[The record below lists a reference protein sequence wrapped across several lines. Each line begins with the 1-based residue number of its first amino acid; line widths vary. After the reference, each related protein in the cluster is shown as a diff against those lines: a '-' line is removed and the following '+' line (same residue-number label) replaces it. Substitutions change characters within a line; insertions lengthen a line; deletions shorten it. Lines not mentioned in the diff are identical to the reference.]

1 MQRRDFLKRSLVG
14 LGGASSLWATTS
26 QFNLVNAATSANS
39 FTDYKAL
46 VCVFLLGGN
55 DSLNMLIPTDQRAYD
70 QYAAT
75 RQNLAVA
82 RNAALPIK
90 VTNTQYSSV
99 GLHPSLAA
107 LHTIYE
113 QGNMAL
119 VANVGPMIEPVSKAD
134 ILTGRVM
141 LPPQLFSHSDQQ
153 NHWQT
158 AHPQQAALTGW
169 AGRMADMLSDGT
181 EPLSMNLSMA
191 GNNLWQTGSQVLP
204 FALSSQGAEILEGI
218 NPDEEWQR
226 PNAAF
231 LDRIHA
237 NTEGMFA
244 SQFAAMVDRTRTT
257 GGLVNSAL
265 ALGPE
270 LSTAFPA
277 TRFAEQMR
285 LVANMISVQQHLN
298 QPRQIYFVAMGGW
311 DTHDNQ
317 LADHPA
323 LLSELANGMAAFYNA
338 TAELG
343 VSEQVTAFTASDFG
357 RTLTSNGDG
366 TDHGWGGNHIV
377 LGGAVQGAD
386 IYGQLPQMSLG
397 SDDDLGDG
405 RIIPTLSVDQY
416 AATLAQ
422 WFGLADNE
430 LTEILPNLNNFN
442 QHNLGFLAE

>member
-107 LHTIYE
+107 LHTTYE

-119 VANVGPMIEPVSKAD
+119 VANVGPMIEPASKAD

>member
-82 RNAALPIK
+82 RNAALPIN

-119 VANVGPMIEPVSKAD
+119 VANVGPMIEPASKAD

-204 FALSSQGAEILEGI
+204 FALSSQGAEILEL
-218 NPDEEWQR
+218 
-226 PNAAF
+226 F
-231 LDRIHA
+231 
-237 NTEGMFA
+237 
-244 SQFAAMVDRTRTT
+244 VD
-257 GGLVNSAL
+257 LLL
-265 ALGPE
+265 A
-270 LSTAFPA
+270 
-277 TRFAEQMR
+277 RR
-285 LVANMISVQQHLN
+285 
-298 QPRQIYFVAMGGW
+298 
-311 DTHDNQ
+311 
-317 LADHPA
+317 
-323 LLSELANGMAAFYNA
+323 
-338 TAELG
+338 G
-343 VSEQVTAFTASDFG
+343 VSRSAGTAAG
-357 RTLTSNGDG
+357 RRLARSP
-366 TDHGWGGNHIV
+366 WG
-377 LGGAVQGAD
+377 
-386 IYGQLPQMSLG
+386 
-397 SDDDLGDG
+397 
-405 RIIPTLSVDQY
+405 
-416 AATLAQ
+416 
-422 WFGLADNE
+422 
-430 LTEILPNLNNFN
+430 
-442 QHNLGFLAE
+442 

>member
-113 QGNMAL
+113 EGNMAL
-119 VANVGPMIEPVSKAD
+119 VANVGPMIEPASKAD

-257 GGLVNSAL
+257 CGLVNSAL

-422 WFGLADNE
+422 WFGLGDNE

>member
-113 QGNMAL
+113 EGNMAL
-119 VANVGPMIEPVSKAD
+119 VANVGPMIEPASKAD

-311 DTHDNQ
+311 DTHDYQ

-422 WFGLADNE
+422 WFGLGDNE

>member
-113 QGNMAL
+113 EGNMAL
-119 VANVGPMIEPVSKAD
+119 VANVGPMIEPASKAD

>member
-1 MQRRDFLKRSLVG
+1 MQRRDFLKRSLVS

-26 QFNLVNAATSANS
+26 QFNLVSAATSAQS
-39 FTDYKAL
+39 FNDYKAL

-55 DSLNMLIPTDQRAYD
+55 DSLNMLIPTDQSAYQ

-82 RNAALPIK
+82 LDAALPLS
-90 VTNTQYSSV
+90 VTNTQYSTL

-107 LHTIYE
+107 LHSIYE

-119 VANVGPMIEPVSKAD
+119 VANVGPLIEPVTKED
-134 ILTGRVM
+134 VLVGRAV

-169 AGRMADMLSDGT
+169 AGRMADMLSDT
-181 EPLSMNLSMA
+181 SAPISMNLSMA
-191 GNNLWQTGSQVLP
+191 GNNLWQTGTLVLP
-204 FALSSQGAEILEGI
+204 FALSNQGAEVLEGI
-218 NPDEEWQR
+218 NPDQEWQR

-237 NTEGMFA
+237 GTEGMFA
-244 SQFAAMVDRTRTT
+244 TQFATMVDRTRTR
-257 GGLVNSAL
+257 GGLVNGAL

-270 LSTAFPA
+270 LNTAFPA

-285 LVANMISVQQHLN
+285 LVANMISVQQHLE
-298 QPRQIYFVAMGGW
+298 QPRQVYFVTLGGW

-323 LLSELANGMAAFYNA
+323 LLMELAEGMAAFYNA
-338 TAELG
+338 TSELG

-377 LGGAVQGAD
+377 LGDAVQGAD
-386 IYGQLPQMSLG
+386 VYGQLPEMALNSN
-397 SDDDLGDG
+397 DDMGDG
-405 RIIPTLSVDQY
+405 RMIPTLSVDQY
-416 AATLAQ
+416 AATLAR
-422 WFGLADNE
+422 WFGLSDTE
-430 LTEILPNLNNFN
+430 LTGILPNLTHFN
-442 QHNLGFLAE
+442 QHDVGFMD

>member
-70 QYAAT
+70 QYVAT

-82 RNAALPIK
+82 RNVALPIN

-119 VANVGPMIEPVSKAD
+119 VANVGPMIEPASKAD

-237 NTEGMFA
+237 STEGMFA

-298 QPRQIYFVAMGGW
+298 QSRQIYFVAMGGW

-317 LADHPA
+317 LADHPT

>member
-113 QGNMAL
+113 EGNMAL
-119 VANVGPMIEPVSKAD
+119 VANVGPMIEPASKAD

-422 WFGLADNE
+422 WFGLGDNE

>member
-14 LGGASSLWATTS
+14 LGGASSLWASTS

-113 QGNMAL
+113 EGNMAL
-119 VANVGPMIEPVSKAD
+119 VANVGPMIEPASKAD

>member
-422 WFGLADNE
+422 WFGLGDNE

>member
-55 DSLNMLIPTDQRAYD
+55 DSLNMPIPTDQRAYD

-113 QGNMAL
+113 EGNMAL
-119 VANVGPMIEPVSKAD
+119 VANVGPMIEPASKAD

-422 WFGLADNE
+422 WFGLGDNE

>member
-82 RNAALPIK
+82 RNAALPID

-119 VANVGPMIEPVSKAD
+119 VANVGPMIEPASKAD

-181 EPLSMNLSMA
+181 EALSMNLSMA

-343 VSEQVTAFTASDFG
+343 VSEQVTTFTASDFG

-366 TDHGWGGNHIV
+366 TDHGWGGNHFV

-430 LTEILPNLNNFN
+430 LTEILPNLNNFS
-442 QHNLGFLAE
+442 QHNLGFLVE

>member
-113 QGNMAL
+113 EGNMAL
-119 VANVGPMIEPVSKAD
+119 VANVGPMIEPASKAD

-397 SDDDLGDG
+397 SDDDLRDG

-422 WFGLADNE
+422 WFGLGDNE

>member
-82 RNAALPIK
+82 RNVALPIN

-119 VANVGPMIEPVSKAD
+119 VANVGPMIEPASKAD

-237 NTEGMFA
+237 NTEGLFA

-317 LADHPA
+317 LADHPT

>member
-82 RNAALPIK
+82 RNAALPIN

-119 VANVGPMIEPVSKAD
+119 VANVGPMIEPASKTD
-134 ILTGRVM
+134 ILTGHVM

-237 NTEGMFA
+237 NTEGLFA
-244 SQFAAMVDRTRTT
+244 SQFATMVDRTRTT
-257 GGLVNSAL
+257 GGLVNGAL

>member
-55 DSLNMLIPTDQRAYD
+55 DSLNMLIPIDQRAYD

-119 VANVGPMIEPVSKAD
+119 VANVGPMIEPASKAD

-237 NTEGMFA
+237 NTEGLFA
-244 SQFAAMVDRTRTT
+244 SQFATMVDRTRTT
-257 GGLVNSAL
+257 GGLVNGAL

-422 WFGLADNE
+422 WFGLGDNE

>member
-82 RNAALPIK
+82 RNVALPIN

-119 VANVGPMIEPVSKAD
+119 VANVGPMIEPASKAD

-237 NTEGMFA
+237 STEGMFA

-298 QPRQIYFVAMGGW
+298 QSRQIYFVAMGGW

-317 LADHPA
+317 LADHPT

-366 TDHGWGGNHIV
+366 TDHGWGGNHLV

>member
-14 LGGASSLWATTS
+14 LGGASSLWASTS

-113 QGNMAL
+113 EGNMAL
-119 VANVGPMIEPVSKAD
+119 VANVGPMIEPASKAD

-237 NTEGMFA
+237 NTEGLFA

>member
-82 RNAALPIK
+82 RNVALPIN

-119 VANVGPMIEPVSKAD
+119 VANVGPMIEPASKAD

-141 LPPQLFSHSDQQ
+141 LPPQLFSHSNQQ

-237 NTEGMFA
+237 NTEGLFA

-317 LADHPA
+317 LADHPT

>member
-70 QYAAT
+70 QYVAT

-82 RNAALPIK
+82 RNVALPIN

-119 VANVGPMIEPVSKAD
+119 VANVGPMIEPASKAD

-237 NTEGMFA
+237 STEGMFA

-317 LADHPA
+317 LADHPT

-343 VSEQVTAFTASDFG
+343 VCEQVTAFTASDFG

>member
-1 MQRRDFLKRSLVG
+1 MPGFSPCGHVWCLVQARSHG
-14 LGGASSLWATTS
+14 YLGG
-26 QFNLVNAATSANS
+26 
-39 FTDYKAL
+39 
-46 VCVFLLGGN
+46 C
-55 DSLNMLIPTDQRAYD
+55 
-70 QYAAT
+70 
-75 RQNLAVA
+75 
-82 RNAALPIK
+82 
-90 VTNTQYSSV
+90 
-99 GLHPSLAA
+99 
-107 LHTIYE
+107 
-113 QGNMAL
+113 
-119 VANVGPMIEPVSKAD
+119 
-134 ILTGRVM
+134 
-141 LPPQLFSHSDQQ
+141 
-153 NHWQT
+153 
-158 AHPQQAALTGW
+158 
-169 AGRMADMLSDGT
+169 
-181 EPLSMNLSMA
+181 
-191 GNNLWQTGSQVLP
+191 
-204 FALSSQGAEILEGI
+204 
-218 NPDEEWQR
+218 
-226 PNAAF
+226 
-231 LDRIHA
+231 
-237 NTEGMFA
+237 
-244 SQFAAMVDRTRTT
+244 
-257 GGLVNSAL
+257 
-265 ALGPE
+265 
-270 LSTAFPA
+270 
-277 TRFAEQMR
+277 
-285 LVANMISVQQHLN
+285 
-298 QPRQIYFVAMGGW
+298 

>member
-82 RNAALPIK
+82 RNAALAIN

-119 VANVGPMIEPVSKAD
+119 VANVGPMIEPASKAD

-237 NTEGMFA
+237 STEGMFA

-298 QPRQIYFVAMGGW
+298 QSRQIYFVAMGGW

-317 LADHPA
+317 LADHPT

>member
-82 RNAALPIK
+82 RNAALAIN

-119 VANVGPMIEPVSKAD
+119 VANVGPMIEPASKAD

-237 NTEGMFA
+237 NTEGLFA
-244 SQFAAMVDRTRTT
+244 SQFATMVDRTRTT
-257 GGLVNSAL
+257 GGLVNGAL

>member
-82 RNAALPIK
+82 RNVALPIN

-119 VANVGPMIEPVSKAD
+119 VANVGPMIEPASKAD

-237 NTEGMFA
+237 STEGMFA

-317 LADHPA
+317 LADHPT

>member
-113 QGNMAL
+113 EGNMAL
-119 VANVGPMIEPVSKAD
+119 VANVGPMIEPASKAD

-237 NTEGMFA
+237 NTEGLFA
-244 SQFAAMVDRTRTT
+244 SQFATMVDRTRTT
-257 GGLVNSAL
+257 GGLVNGAL

-422 WFGLADNE
+422 WFGLGDNE